1 MINGGGYNINQLPES
16 SAEDHDVCLNVCIY
30 GNLPLHIEFFKFAW
44 PGFEFRVH
52 VCQLFGVSWW
62 CARSLLCFHAFFC
75 FLNESHF
82 QIYIYLQT
90 TCQDLNVCVLLSAPA
105 GAPAASHR
113 NSFPGRAGGQVWLT
127 LRAFYLFWA
136 GRKNLITSSNKFSCS
151 PFTHRAHSESST
163 DPPHMIMSST

>member
-1 MINGGGYNINQLPES
+1 MEEDLISISSRRVQLRI
-16 SAEDHDVCLNVCIY
+16 VTFIY
-30 GNLPLHIEFFKFAW
+30 GNLPLHIEFVKFTW
-44 PGFEFRVH
+44 PGFESRAH

-105 GAPAASHR
+105 ASHS

-127 LRAFYLFWA
+127 LRAFYLLWA
-136 GRKNLITSSNKFSCS
+136 GRKNLIISSYKSNFSCS
-151 PFTHRAHSESST
+151 PFTRRAHSESST
-163 DPPHMIMSST
+163 DPPHMI